1 MITTQTNFQVWESA
15 LINNIQIVYQ
25 EHYPNIN
32 AVEFQ
37 VSSNNKLQQNV
48 TFLLVYRKNDS
59 DISVFINGLNYL
71 LRTRTIDIV
80 LGDLNINYFSC
91 KEVKPLTSMMDSLN
105 YVQIVKRPTFL
116 YGSLLDHVYVQHA
129 KEDIIHSSVI
139 SVYYSDHDAIRI
151 TIPT

>member
-15 LINNIQIVYQ
+15 LKNNIQIVYQ

-48 TFLLVYRKNDS
+48 TFLLVYHKNDS

-129 KEDIIHSSVI
+129 KEDTIHSSVI